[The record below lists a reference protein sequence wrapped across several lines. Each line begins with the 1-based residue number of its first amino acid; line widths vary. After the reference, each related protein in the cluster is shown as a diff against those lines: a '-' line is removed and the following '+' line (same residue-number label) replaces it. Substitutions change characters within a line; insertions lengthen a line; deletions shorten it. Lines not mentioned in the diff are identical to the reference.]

1 MALYFNYD
9 IMLLGVNIIKFKF
22 PLTIFLK
29 KENIEYGINVEM
41 ESKTVLSVVKFSF
54 KIKYQSLKN

>member
-1 MALYFNYD
+1 
-9 IMLLGVNIIKFKF
+9 MLLGVNIIKFKF